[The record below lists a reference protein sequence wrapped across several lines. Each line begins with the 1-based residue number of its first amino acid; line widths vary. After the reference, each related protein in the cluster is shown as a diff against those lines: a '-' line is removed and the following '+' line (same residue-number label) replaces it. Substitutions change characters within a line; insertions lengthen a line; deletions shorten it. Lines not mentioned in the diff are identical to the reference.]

1 MASSRFLAR
10 QLGNPTGIYGRFA
23 AILWNR
29 RNVAL
34 NDTAFDALALQPTD
48 RVLEIGFGG
57 GYLLGRMLP
66 ALTDGLLA
74 GVDISPAMVAH
85 VAREHGKAVD
95 ARRLA
100 LACAAA
106 ESLPFPAATFT
117 KACSV
122 NSVFYWRDAALGL
135 AEIGRVLARGGTFVL
150 CLTCKASLEKRPFA
164 AAIRLFE
171 PAEMEGLMATHGF
184 QDIGATYRSDR
195 HRQYACITGTMT
207 GDAR

>member
-1 MASSRFLAR
+1 MALSTCLAH
-10 QLGNPTGIYGRFA
+10 QLGNPTAIYGRFA
-23 AILWNR
+23 AVLWNR

-57 GYLLGRMLP
+57 GFLLGRMLP
-66 ALTDGLLA
+66 TLTDGLLA

-85 VAREHGKAVD
+85 VARKHREAVD
-95 ARRLA
+95 ADKLA
-100 LACAAA
+100 LTCAPA
-106 ESLPFPAATFT
+106 ESLPFAAATFT

-122 NSVFYWRDAALGL
+122 NSVFYWRDATLGL

-150 CLTCKASLEKRPFA
+150 CLTCKASLAKRPFA

-171 PAEMEGLMATHGF
+171 PAELEGLMATHGF
-184 QDIGATYRSDR
+184 QNIMATYHSDR

>member
-1 MASSRFLAR
+1 MALSTFLAR

-23 AILWNR
+23 AALWNR

-34 NDTAFDALALQPTD
+34 NDTVFDALALQPTD

-74 GVDISPAMVAH
+74 GVDVSPAMGAY
-85 VAREHGKAVD
+85 VARKHMEAVD
-95 ARRLA
+95 AGKLA
-100 LACAAA
+100 LACASA
-106 ESLPFPAATFT
+106 ESLPFATATFT

-122 NSVFYWRDAALGL
+122 NSVFYWRDVELGL
-135 AEIGRVLARGGTFVL
+135 AEIGRVLARGGTFVV

-171 PAEMEGLMATHGF
+171 PAEMEGLMAVHGF
-184 QDIGATYRSDR
+184 QDIGATYHSDR

-207 GDAR
+207 GDGR